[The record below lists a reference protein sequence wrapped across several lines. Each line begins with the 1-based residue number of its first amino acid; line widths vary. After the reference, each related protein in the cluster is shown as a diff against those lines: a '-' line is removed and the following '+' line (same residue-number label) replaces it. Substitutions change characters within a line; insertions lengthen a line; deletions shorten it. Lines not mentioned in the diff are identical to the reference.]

1 MKGISVIIPVF
12 NQEKFI
18 AQAIESVLTQSY
30 MGRLEII
37 ISDDGS
43 TDRSIEI
50 AESYLPNVI
59 VIRKSPKCKTQGV
72 SGARNRG
79 LQAATQDY
87 ICFLDSDD
95 FYLPDHLNK
104 ISSVLENNSGLGFA
118 FCRMLEI
125 REIENTLKY
134 REWTQQIITKNDIL
148 NPVLTRYHVVST
160 NTFIFKREVFSTAG
174 LFSEDY
180 SNGED
185 GDLWMRISELYKG
198 DFSNHFGAVYRT
210 NHSTSQLTKN
220 NNDTLRSCEI
230 EIYSNALKRYYLL
243 NIKNPYRLFKIK
255 QTLLYLENNKSKLNY
270 YVNYL
275 FLILKYP
282 FQFIKDRYDLHLQNE
297 LILRNKSWNDFKN
310 LTNIN
315 P

>member
-18 AQAIESVLTQSY
+18 AQAIESVLNQNY
-30 MGRLEII
+30 MGRIEVI

-43 TDRSIEI
+43 SDRSIEI
-50 AESYLPNVI
+50 AESYLPNVNI
-59 VIRKSPKCKTQGV
+59 IRKSPGCTTQGV

-79 LQAATQDY
+79 LLVATQEY

-95 FYLPDHLNK
+95 FYLPDHLSK

-118 FCRMLEI
+118 FCRMLELQ
-125 REIENTLKY
+125 EIENKLKY
-134 REWTQQIITKNDIL
+134 REWTQRVITKNDIL
-148 NPVLTRYHVVST
+148 NPVLTRYRVVST
-160 NTFIFKREVFSTAG
+160 NTFIFKREVFLVAG
-174 LFSEDY
+174 LFNENY

-185 GDLWMRISELYKG
+185 SDLWMRISELYKG

-210 NHSTSQLTKN
+210 NHSESQLTKN

-230 EIYSNALKRYYLL
+230 EIYSDALKRYYLL
-243 NIKNPYRLFKIK
+243 NLKNPYRLFKIK
-255 QTLLYLENNKSKLNY
+255 QTLLYLKKSNSRLDY

-275 FLILKYP
+275 LLIVKYP
-282 FQFIKDRYDLHLQNE
+282 YQSIKDRYDLYLQNK
-297 LILRNKSWNDFKN
+297 LILQNKSWNDFQN
-310 LTNIN
+310 LTNMN